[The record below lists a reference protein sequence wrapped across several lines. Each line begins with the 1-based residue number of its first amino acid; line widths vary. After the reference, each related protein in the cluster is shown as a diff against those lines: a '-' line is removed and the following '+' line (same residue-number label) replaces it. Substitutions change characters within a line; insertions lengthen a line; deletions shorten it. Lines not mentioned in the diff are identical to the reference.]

1 MVKPSIVS
9 RHRALAAAAIA
20 AALAAPAPAQA
31 GTAGSALIASAVANI
46 SVAGACRAT
55 AGSGQVQTVGNAALI
70 TRSPV
75 RTPSALD
82 RMRLQQ
88 GEAVGLAAP
97 AIEPPALAIDCAG
110 LRAITRTVPVE
121 RSGSAKRP
129 LAFLHSRILPVST
142 TAFDADWRRVSHG
155 GSGGALRGAVAAIGG
170 KGKMDGAARIAG
182 VNAWVNRKV
191 AYTADAKLYG
201 KADHWATAGETL
213 ARGKGDCE
221 DYAIAKMAIL
231 AAMGVPRADMY
242 LTIARDLVRQDDHA
256 VLIVKHE
263 GRSLLLDNATDELV
277 DGDVAND
284 YRPIL
289 SFSADRRY
297 LHGY

>member
-1 MVKPSIVS
+1 MVKPSIAF
-9 RHRALAAAAIA
+9 RQRALAAAAIA
-20 AALAAPAPAQA
+20 ASLLASAPAQA

-46 SVAGACRAT
+46 SVAGGCRAT
-55 AGSGQVQTVGNAALI
+55 AGAGLVQSVGDAALI
-70 TRSPV
+70 TRPTA
-75 RTPSALD
+75 RPLSALD
-82 RMRLQQ
+82 RMRMQQ
-88 GEAVGLAAP
+88 GEAIAVAAP
-97 AIEPPALAIDCAG
+97 TIEPPFFGIDCAG
-110 LRAITRTVPVE
+110 LSAVSRAPVQ
-121 RSGSAKRP
+121 RAGSASRP
-129 LAFLHSRILPVST
+129 MAFLHSRILPVST
-142 TAFDADWRRVSHG
+142 TAFDSDWQRVSHA
-155 GSGGALRGAVAAIGG
+155 GSGRALRGAVAAIGG
-170 KGKMDGAARIAG
+170 KGADRIAS

-231 AAMGVPRADMY
+231 AAMGVPRSSMY

-263 GRSLLLDNATDELV
+263 GRSLLLDNATDTV
-277 DGDVAND
+277 IDGDAAND

>member
-1 MVKPSIVS
+1 MVKPSIAF

-20 AALAAPAPAQA
+20 ASLLAPTSAQA

-46 SVAGACRAT
+46 AVAGGCRAT
-55 AGSGQVQTVGNAALI
+55 SLAGEVQSAGTAALI
-70 TRSPV
+70 SRAPV
-75 RTPSALD
+75 RTLSALD
-82 RMRLQQ
+82 RMRMQQ
-88 GEAVGLAAP
+88 GEALVAP
-97 AIEPPALAIDCAG
+97 ATVGEQPVLSIECAG
-110 LRAITRTVPVE
+110 LTAVTRVAPDQKPGVST
-121 RSGSAKRP
+121 RS

-142 TAFDADWRRVSHG
+142 TAFDADWRRVSHADA
-155 GSGGALRGAVAAIGG
+155 GAMRGAVAAIGG
-170 KGKMDGAARIAG
+170 TSAGRARIAG

-191 AYTADAKLYG
+191 AYTPDAKLYG
-201 KADHWATAGETL
+201 KADHWATARETL

-231 AAMGVPRADMY
+231 AALGVPRSDMY

-277 DGDVAND
+277 DGDAAND